1 MPALPWVERQTID
14 PEREY
19 VAMASHLPLKAYRF
33 VPGFLRDTTRIRGQ
47 LAHTPGL
54 VGYALNA
61 QLARKTFW
69 TFSVWDDRASLNTFS
84 ASDPHS
90 RIIQRLAPRD
100 EPDPFRVLRHLR
112 LRTPYDMGPDDHAR
126 PAPDRPPQR
135 ERADS
140 MT

>member
-1 MPALPWVERQTID
+1 VPALPWVERQRID

-61 QLARKTFW
+61 QLIRKTFW
-69 TFSVWDDRASLNTFS
+69 TFSVWDDRDSLNTFS

-90 RIIQRLAPRD
+90 RIIRRLAPRMNQTHFAFFAISGSELPMTWDQMTAPVRPQTGRND
-100 EPDPFRVLRHLR
+100 EKQQ
-112 LRTPYDMGPDDHAR
+112 AR
-126 PAPDRPPQR
+126 
-135 ERADS
+135 
-140 MT
+140 